1 MGQKAN
7 DCWTAIIEK
16 ILVSQLINNGILQ
29 TLYKQPSIC
38 PDFSKIHVLL
48 QCVILYTKQ
57 KNNRCQS
64 CISYCIFRANLA
76 AGMIRFCTNASS
88 RFQNLLIRSIINITG
103 FFTSSIPAKT
113 HSRILFQKYFIS
125 RENHHLRFSRL
136 LTITSVH
143 AVTLGF

>member
-1 MGQKAN
+1 MI
-7 DCWTAIIEK
+7 CWTAKIEK
-16 ILVSQLINNGILQ
+16 ILVSQLMNNGILQ

-38 PDFSKIHVLL
+38 PDFSKIHALL

-64 CISYCIFRANLA
+64 CISYCIFRDNLA
-76 AGMIRFCTNASS
+76 ADMIRFCTHASS

-125 RENHHLRFSRL
+125 RENHPLRFSRL